1 MKHYYI
7 LPVFLCAALFCG
19 CSAANRGIAEAGAAG
34 TVTVRLTSLVGMQ
47 GSYQD
52 ARIYVDGRFVGNYE
66 PDETVLELPI
76 GQHAVRVE
84 VPRVYDRQHN
94 TDGSMVVRTYALKGE
109 ESIEVLGGDSKQSLV
124 FNSDNLKAREVEDD
138 EGH

>member
-1 MKHYYI
+1 MKHHYI
-7 LPVFLCAALFCG
+7 LPVLLCLTLFSG
-19 CSAANRGIAEAGAAG
+19 CTTANRGMAKAGAAG

-66 PDETVLELPI
+66 PDETVLELPV

-94 TDGSMVVRTYALKGE
+94 TDGSTVVRTYALKGE
-109 ESIEVLGGDSKQSLV
+109 ERIEVLGGNSKQNLV
-124 FNSDNLKAREVEDD
+124 FNNDNLKAREVEDED
-138 EGH
+138 GH